1 MQKFRYVD
9 NDDVTRWLHT
19 IVRECM
25 MASFKPAAIVAP
37 SRGGLGLGTM
47 LSHYFDVPLFPLEL
61 STRDHAEPGSRNNLM
76 IMNSLSRASM
86 KGPILFIDDINDTG
100 NTLNTLLETINIMK
114 ADDIDLGDIRYA
126 VLLEKSKSRSEA
138 DFVGEHIDED
148 REQEWV
154 VFPWENWWNA

>member
-9 NDDVTRWLHT
+9 NDDVTTWLHV

-25 MASFKPAAIVAP
+25 MVGFKPAAIVAP

-61 STRDHAEPGSRNNLM
+61 STRDHAEQPRSNIM
-76 IMNSLSRASM
+76 IANSLSRASM

-100 NTLNTLLETINIMK
+100 NTLNTLLAVINNMK
-114 ADDIDLGDIRYA
+114 TDDIDLGDIRYA
-126 VLLEKSKSRSEA
+126 VLLEKSKSSFEA
-138 DFVGEHIDED
+138 DFVGEHIHED

-154 VFPWENWWNA
+154 VFPWENWWSA